1 MKKIIFSI
9 TIILSLAAFS
19 MMGCKGEVTKD
30 DLRGSWQITECD
42 GNKINELVLYSFGDS
57 VFYIDEQFEGC
68 EFYYYVSNNKIYYT
82 EKTSMVG
89 FETTSDSMT
98 IISLNDSVMNVV
110 WFNPTQKRL
119 EEFKLKYLYAKK

>member
-42 GNKINELVLYSFGDS
+42 GNKVNELVLYSFGDS
-57 VFYIDEQFEGC
+57 VFYIDEQFEGY
-68 EFYYYVSNNKIYYT
+68 EFYYHVSNNKIYYT

-98 IISLNDSVMNVV
+98 IISLNDSVMNVA

-119 EEFKLKYLYAKK
+119 EKFKLKYLYAKK